1 MLEGNE
7 GRSRVMCEGS
17 SYRCCKKFGHLAYNC
32 RNVKEERGKAI
43 PLNKFEILSSRVMQS
58 EDEGRTIRRVE
69 AVVVECYKYGKKGH
83 KCRKW
88 EKEVKRVAHFVERK
102 VHQKEKRVRR
112 VEEEEA
118 ACVAKLRE
126 VQQGREGA

>member
-1 MLEGNE
+1 
-7 GRSRVMCEGS
+7 
-17 SYRCCKKFGHLAYNC
+17 
-32 RNVKEERGKAI
+32 
-43 PLNKFEILSSRVMQS
+43 
-58 EDEGRTIRRVE
+58 
-69 AVVVECYKYGKKGH
+69 
-83 KCRKW
+83 
-88 EKEVKRVAHFVERK
+88 VAHSVERK